1 MCLRDRNAEERLEA
15 NKLYPPLPGA
25 APAVEWL
32 NAALCAAPPLE
43 PAESAAPLGLGR
55 VSAAS
60 AETDDAVGE
69 PGAHPAE
76 PRGAGEQEHQHHECE
91 RGGAA
96 LEDERDLRLA
106 DAGTR
111 QAAVAHLSEG
121 ISDQL
126 VCAGD
131 RNS

>member
-25 APAVEWL
+25 APAVESQ

-69 PGAHPAE
+69 
-76 PRGAGEQEHQHHECE
+76 
-91 RGGAA
+91 
-96 LEDERDLRLA
+96 LED
-106 DAGTR
+106 
-111 QAAVAHLSEG
+111 
-121 ISDQL
+121 QL
-126 VCAGD
+126 YKVGRTSVGFLIGWQWKQRREFHMVIGVQFLQRRTAWTG
-131 RNS
+131 